1 MTKTQE
7 DRKRDVKEATERGVP
22 LEIKV
27 VVRRLRE
34 AEELSVR

>member
-1 MTKTQE
+1 MTRTQE
-7 DRKRDVKEATERGVP
+7 DRERDAREATERGVP

-27 VVRRLRE
+27 AVRRLRE